1 MTTKQRFRNGKYRL
15 ELREKDH
22 SPMHVHLVGGSID
35 IMIDLHSL
43 KTLEG
48 SWPKGLQPE
57 VMTWIKIH
65 QDDLIAEW
73 KQWHP

>member
-1 MTTKQRFRNGKYRL
+1 
-15 ELREKDH
+15 
-22 SPMHVHLVGGSID
+22 MHVHLVGGSID
-35 IMIDLHSL
+35 VMIDLGSL

-48 SWPKGLQPE
+48 SWPKGLQSE
-57 VMTWIKIH
+57 VMTWIKTH